1 MPNFYY
7 EAINVDGKK
16 LKGYFRSA
24 NKQAAIQ
31 ELRAKGLILRE
42 VTEKQPSILEREIT
56 FGPHV
61 KPEHFVFFCRQ
72 FATLIRSGIEIE
84 TSLTILIDQ
93 SPSRKMRDAL
103 VEIAD
108 RIRNGHSLSKSFAE
122 HSKIFPEM
130 FINMIAAAEIS
141 GGLEDTL
148 QRMAV
153 HYEKEH
159 KSVKQIKSALV
170 YPVIVTIVAIAVVIF
185 LLLKVVP
192 VFTSM
197 FADQGAELPFV
208 TQLVVGASDVVVQLW
223 WLFLLFPIAL
233 LIAFRMFVNTEHGRY
248 SIDLLKFKIPL
259 FGTIFRKAAIARLT
273 RTLSSLMTSA
283 VPVLQ
288 ALELTEKVVN
298 NQVYV
303 KVLRQARIALQQG
316 KSLSHPFA
324 ESKQF
329 PAIVTQMI
337 NIGEETGQI
346 DTMLEKVSD
355 SFENDVEQSVDR
367 LKSTIEPVMLLIVS
381 ALVGFIVIAVMTPM
395 FTMYEN
401 FLS

>member
-1 MPNFYY
+1 MPNYFY
-7 EAINVDGKK
+7 EAINGEGKK
-16 LKGYFRSA
+16 VKGYHRSG
-24 NKQAAIQ
+24 NKQTAIQ
-31 ELRAKGLILRE
+31 ELRAKNLLLRE
-42 VTEKQPSILEREIT
+42 VKEKQPSILERDIS
-56 FGPHV
+56 FGPLV

-84 TSLTILIDQ
+84 TALSILIDQ
-93 SPSRKMRDAL
+93 SPTKRLREAL
-103 VEIAD
+103 AEVAD

-122 HSKIFPEM
+122 HPKIFPEM
-130 FINMIAAAEIS
+130 FVNMIAAAEIS

-148 QRMAV
+148 LRLAV

-159 KSVKQIKSALV
+159 KTVKQIKSALV
-170 YPVIVTIVAIAVVIF
+170 YPVIVTIVAIGVVIF
-185 LLLKVVP
+185 LLLNVVP
-192 VFTSM
+192 VFTNM
-197 FADQGAELPFV
+197 FADQGAELPIV
-208 TQLVVGASDVVVQLW
+208 TKIVVGASDLVVQLW
-223 WLFLLFPIAL
+223 WIILLLPIILF
-233 LIAFRMFVNTEHGRY
+233 IAFRMFINTDQGRY
-248 SIDLLKFKIPL
+248 SVDLVKFRIPL
-259 FGTIFRKAAIARLT
+259 FGAIFRKAAIARLT

-316 KSLSHPFA
+316 KSLSQPLA
-324 ESKQF
+324 DSKQF

-337 NIGEETGQI
+337 QIGEETGQM
-346 DTMLEKVSD
+346 DAMLEKVSE
-355 SFENDVEQSVDR
+355 SFENDVEQSVER

>member
-7 EAINVDGKK
+7 EAINGEGKK
-16 LKGYFRSA
+16 VKGYHRSG

-31 ELRAKGLILRE
+31 ELRAKNLLLRE
-42 VTEKQPSILEREIT
+42 VKEKQPSILERDIS
-56 FGPHV
+56 FGPLV

-84 TSLTILIDQ
+84 TALSILIDQ
-93 SPSRKMRDAL
+93 SPTKRLREAL
-103 VEIAD
+103 SEVAD

-122 HSKIFPEM
+122 HPKIFPEM
-130 FINMIAAAEIS
+130 FVNMIAAAEIS

-148 QRMAV
+148 LRLAI

-159 KSVKQIKSALV
+159 KTVKQIKSALV
-170 YPVIVTIVAIAVVIF
+170 YPVIVTIVAIGVVIF
-185 LLLKVVP
+185 LLLNVVP

-197 FADQGAELPFV
+197 FAEQGAELPLV
-208 TQLVVGASDVVVQLW
+208 TKIVVGASDLVVQLW
-223 WLFLLFPIAL
+223 WILLLLPIVMF
-233 LIAFRMFVNTEHGRY
+233 IAIRMFVGTEQGRY
-248 SIDLLKFKIPL
+248 SVDLLKFRIPL
-259 FGTIFRKAAIARLT
+259 FGTVFRKAAIARLT

-316 KSLSHPFA
+316 KSLSQPLA
-324 ESKQF
+324 DSKQF

-337 NIGEETGQI
+337 HIGEETGQI
-346 DTMLEKVSD
+346 DAMLEKVSE

-395 FTMYEN
+395 FTIYEN